1 MAFFSST
8 ELLDCWAFPLR
19 WKEND
24 EHHSPWVSS
33 ADLLVAEAAFVF
45 LGIFASRIWIGN
57 FFCCFL
63 VEVLKY
69 LESQSWINF
78 LKARLGRYSTGE
90 EAAPDP
96 ARISCLGGQADDFH
110 ELGSAFLALDSEI
123 YALFYSVSHKSNTF
137 ERKKKKI
144 KKRVSQRLNICCDS
158 GTLSRESVHE
168 VLNIW

>member
-1 MAFFSST
+1 MSITVS
-8 ELLDCWAFPLR
+8 
-19 WKEND
+19 
-24 EHHSPWVSS
+24 WVSS
-33 ADLLVAEAAFVF
+33 AKLLVAEAPFVF
-45 LGIFASRIWIGN
+45 LVIFASRIWIGN

-78 LKARLGRYSTGE
+78 LKARLGRYSTDE

-110 ELGSAFLALDSEI
+110 ELGSAFLVLDSEV
-123 YALFYSVSHKSNTF
+123 YALFYSVWHKSSTF

-144 KKRVSQRLNICCDS
+144 KKRVSQRLNICWYTS